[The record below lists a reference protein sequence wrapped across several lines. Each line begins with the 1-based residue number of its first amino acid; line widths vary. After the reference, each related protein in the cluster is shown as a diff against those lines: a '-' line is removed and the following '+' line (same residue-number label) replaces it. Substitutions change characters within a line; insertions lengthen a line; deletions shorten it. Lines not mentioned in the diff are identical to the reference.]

1 MITIFFNQGY
11 SIKFKHSQIKNSYF
25 LVIVRIWNNKG
36 RFEWEIENFYDVS
49 DTQNMIDV
57 ITF

>member
-1 MITIFFNQGY
+1 MITVFLTKVIQL
-11 SIKFKHSQIKNSYF
+11 SSSTPRLKILIF
-25 LVIVRIWNNKG
+25 LVIIRIWNNKG
-36 RFEWEIENFYDVS
+36 RFEWEIDNFYDVS